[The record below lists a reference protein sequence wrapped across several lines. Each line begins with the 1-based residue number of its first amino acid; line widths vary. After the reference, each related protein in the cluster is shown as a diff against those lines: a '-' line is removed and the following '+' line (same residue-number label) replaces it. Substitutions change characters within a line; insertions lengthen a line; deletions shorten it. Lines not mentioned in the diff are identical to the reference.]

1 MNWQNRKVRIA
12 TIVSLVL
19 LVIIAYR
26 IYSNIQANNE
36 RASRVSQ
43 GQSIAVATAFPQ
55 RETITPILRFAGSL
69 DPVWQA
75 DVSAKIDGRVER
87 IYVNEGEQVVAG
99 TVLAHLEQT
108 EQTANLLSAKGSL
121 MDAQTNLEKA
131 ERELQRY
138 QALYE
143 KGAVSE
149 QMVDNYRFARN
160 NAHGKMTEAQG
171 VWDNMQ
177 DKLSGASVLA
187 PQNGVVAKRYYQEGY
202 YAKVGTPLFNVAYIS
217 ELTAKI
223 NIPEGQISNV
233 AVGGLAEI
241 TVPAYPEGKFSG
253 TITRISPVADMPA
266 RTFAAEVTVDN
277 SAGKLRGGVYANV
290 IITAEPKENA
300 LVIPMSAIVM
310 REDQRTVFVVDDKG
324 VVSRRVLAIGFV
336 SDNMVEVLD
345 GLSDK
350 DRIVTGGQNK
360 LREGSKIK
368 LEGQG
373 AK

>member
-19 LVIIAYR
+19 LAIIAYR

-87 IYVNEGEQVVAG
+87 IYVNEGEEVVAG

-202 YAKVGTPLFNVAYIS
+202 YAKVGTPLFNVADIS

-223 NIPEGQISNV
+223 NIPEGQISNI

>member
-1 MNWQNRKVRIA
+1 MIWQNTKVRIA
-12 TIVSLVL
+12 IIASMVL
-19 LVIIAYR
+19 LAIIAYR
-26 IYSNIQANNE
+26 IYGNIQANNE
-36 RASRVSQ
+36 RANRVSQ
-43 GQSIAVATAFPQ
+43 GQNIAVATSFPQ
-55 RETITPILRFAGSL
+55 RQSITPVMRFAGSL

-75 DVSAKIDGRVER
+75 DVAAKIDGRVEKV
-87 IYVNEGEQVVAG
+87 YVKKVIRLQHA
-99 TVLAHLEQT
+99 LCWLLEQT
-108 EQTANLLSAKGSL
+108 ERTANLYRQKGSL
-121 MDAQTNLEKA
+121 MDAQTTLERA

-149 QMVDNYRFARN
+149 QTVDNYRFARN
-160 NAHGKMTEAQG
+160 NAQGKLSEAQG

-177 DKLSGASVLA
+177 DKLSGASVTA
-187 PQNGVVAKRYYQEGY
+187 PQDGIISKRYYQEGY
-202 YAKVGTPLFNVAYIS
+202 YAKVGTALFNIADIS

-223 NIPEGQISNV
+223 NIPEGQISNI
-233 AVGGLAEI
+233 AVGGLADI
-241 TVPAYPEGKFSG
+241 TVPAYPDDKFSG
-253 TITRISPVADMPA
+253 MITRIAPVADMPA

-290 IITAEPKENA
+290 VITAEPKENA

-310 REDQRTVFVVDDKG
+310 REDQRTVFVVDDDG
-324 VVSRRVLAIGFV
+324 VVSRRVLTIGFV
-336 SDNMVEVLD
+336 NDNMVEVLD
-345 GLSDK
+345 GLSDG